1 MTAVKM
7 QLMTYTFA
15 IYSVRSTVVTSCSVT
30 FKTNGGESGR
40 DLKWFVLH
48 FSKIFT

>member
-15 IYSVRSTVVTSCSVT
+15 IYSVRSTVVTSCSDI
-30 FKTNGGESGR
+30 FKSNGGESGR
-40 DLKWFVLH
+40 DLRWFVLH